1 MIGIYQKVST
11 RRIKISTNNAVA
23 TIKIESIDPD
33 ANAGVT
39 TKHKR
44 QISEMEQS
52 EETLS
57 GKEKNEE
64 SELEDSFMKKA

>member
-44 QISEMEQS
+44 QISEME
-52 EETLS
+52 
-57 GKEKNEE
+57 
-64 SELEDSFMKKA
+64 